1 MDQRSSSE
9 GKRDTTASFGMSPWL
24 RKGLLV
30 FGAVLVVGMA
40 IGAGLRYANA
50 APAPWVSLPQSVA
63 PQVAG
68 AHVTGSLSGAQPMTI
83 AVTLQSRNEAN
94 LKAYAA
100 DVAKPHS
107 RAFHQYLTPAQFALN
122 FGADHNALN
131 AVEHYF
137 QGQGLRLT
145 SSVSGGLFLQFA
157 GNVAQV
163 ESALHT
169 HINTYRAPDG
179 RTFFANATA
188 IELPTALAPSI
199 LDVAGTENARTSH
212 PAGLVAK
219 ANHGADLTRSNV
231 RRPSVARPNVSVSCP
246 SAPAFSGAAAPYT
259 AAGLLPTQLNKVY
272 NFQNTTNPGNGMWA
286 AFVEMD
292 GYSLSDL
299 AQYASCV
306 GISSAIQSAITASS
320 SSTTPFIITQ
330 NVSNGLGNVLSQAGQ
345 NYGTALTPGANAVSV
360 EEELEVLLGLVPNIT
375 HISVIQTANT
385 SMGIQTALSAVA
397 NENAAQVVGY
407 QWGMC
412 EADAGF
418 SNASAEEQFFMQMAL
433 QGQSVMAA
441 TGNNGLYGC
450 AGDGN
455 NFRQF
460 GFAVQDPASDPF
472 VTAVGGAEL
481 GLSTNVASTAGWAAE
496 QPWNNYPQN
505 GTLAAGGAGISQFW
519 AAPVWQQ
526 NAKAAT
532 TAANG
537 AGSAYTG
544 VDALYNPNTTS
555 TSNIPARVVPDVSAA
570 ADPTNS
576 SVAIYC
582 SVGSACTA
590 GTSSFSNVGG
600 TTEAEAIW
608 AAATI
613 EANQTSGAPS
623 TGAGGRL
630 SDIAPALYTLYQQ
643 DTTGASGAISL
654 NGTNFCD
661 YANQLSGISTTSTTA
676 VTAGPSTVTPVSMA
690 NIVVGSLLTVDTG
703 ANQENVTV
711 TAVTGTTFTANFTK
725 SHTAGF
731 AIVGAV
737 NTTSPTAI
745 TPGVQV
751 VTPVTGTLM
760 ENIVPGTTL
769 QVDAGLNLE
778 NVLVTATTTTT
789 FTATFT
795 KYHAAGVA
803 IALVAVNTTNASAIS
818 IGTQTVTVAAGGMAN
833 ILVGEALSIAA
844 GGGSAEVVTVTA
856 VTPTSFTANFGSAHN
871 AGTAITLQAINT
883 QNTAAIAIGNGEVVT
898 PVTGTLMQ
906 GIYTGEYVHIAA
918 GGGTAE
924 DVQVLS
930 TTATTFTA
938 NFTST
943 HGINTAITAIT
954 FATTNTAAVG
964 AIDTVTPASMTGIV
978 VGQTLKIGGVDTA
991 TVTAVTGSTFT
1002 ASGFSQIYAAGATV
1016 TTNTLINTTSG
1027 ASTVTATYPVVVTIT
1042 PASMTGITSGLVLT
1056 FDTGASQ
1063 ENVTVISITGSTFT
1077 ASFTKPHAS
1086 GATISARGAL
1096 GVATNFGQA
1105 CATAANFSLNDSAP
1119 LAAGAGTLVTSVFPQ
1134 NATYNY
1140 QQLPA
1145 ATAMY
1150 GSQAGFSVKG
1160 NYGAG
1165 GNTYISGYNAL
1176 TGLGSPNVGPTSASA
1191 GQLLG
1196 YLTQQSRVALPRTYM
1211 VAQGLSD
1218 NKYWIASYGTNPYV
1232 TNMPANTAWYALNT
1246 VAFSGPPVLLD
1257 DNNANPQNLI
1267 VLGPAMPTAT
1277 GLAMYNWNIAT
1288 GTATQ
1293 IALAGGN
1300 LPGAY
1305 AGSTTSCTS
1314 ISGATDG
1321 KAASQANNVGVYC
1334 VTSTGALYSTR
1345 IALTH
1350 NAAGIITGATADNWT
1365 NSPLLNA
1372 VSYAPQISSDN
1383 NGNYL
1388 VLDTNN
1394 GGAGV
1399 YYQYFANVGGAGDPF
1414 NRNNAIALFPS
1425 ATGASSGLSPF
1436 SFGAPLQTTCLT
1448 TPSAAY
1454 VTMANLFAI
1463 ACTAS
1468 DTKQMWDNVYFPGN
1482 GKFNGQWSLLGQPSS
1497 SVTFMP
1503 GNAVSVDNFAT
1514 DPAYGQ
1520 IFYIAEGSD
1529 KAMYLDSVNAT
1540 SSRFLGKSSGWT
1552 SISLPGIFNSNSAA
1566 DFVNS

>member
-306 GISSAIQSAITASS
+306 GISSAIQSAITNSAT
-320 SSTTPFIITQ
+320 STTPFIITQ

-360 EEELEVLLGLVPNIT
+360 EEELEVLLGLVPNIS

-450 AGDGN
+450 NGDGN

-630 SDIAPALYTLYQQ
+630 SDIAPALYSLYQS
-643 DTTGASGAISL
+643 DTTGSGPLTAL
-654 NGTNFCD
+654 PTTFCD
-661 YANQLSGISTTSTTA
+661 YANQLGAGAVSTTISTAVGLGPSLATIVPNSMAGILTGETLTIGIDTVTVSGVTATSFQGTITGADAVGALVSDTTA
-676 VTAGPSTVTPVSMA
+676 RTSS
-690 NIVVGSLLTVDTG
+690 
-703 ANQENVTV
+703 
-711 TAVTGTTFTANFTK
+711 
-725 SHTAGF
+725 
-731 AIVGAV
+731 AIA
-737 NTTSPTAI
+737 A
-745 TPGVQV
+745 PGVQLD
-751 VTPVTGTLM
+751 TPSSM
-760 ENIVPGTTL
+760 
-769 QVDAGLNLE
+769 
-778 NVLVTATTTTT
+778 
-789 FTATFT
+789 
-795 KYHAAGVA
+795 
-803 IALVAVNTTNASAIS
+803 
-818 IGTQTVTVAAGGMAN
+818 
-833 ILVGEALSIAA
+833 VGI
-844 GGGSAEVVTVTA
+844 
-856 VTPTSFTANFGSAHN
+856 F
-871 AGTAITLQAINT
+871 
-883 QNTAAIAIGNGEVVT
+883 
-898 PVTGTLMQ
+898 
-906 GIYTGEYVHIAA
+906 TGEYVTV
-918 GGGTAE
+918 GGGLADSET
-924 DVQVLS
+924 VQVVA

-938 NFTST
+938 NFLNPHANTDTVKISIGPSAVVGAVPT
-943 HGINTAITAIT
+943 AVAGTTALKYELGTVNTAGAAGLSAVTPGSM
-954 FATTNTAAVG
+954 TNIVNG
-964 AIDTVTPASMTGIV
+964 GTVTLANGATSESV
-978 VGQTLKIGGVDTA
+978 
-991 TVTAVTGSTFT
+991 TVTVLAGASYFLANFVHNYTVIGTTVTGGGHQL
-1002 ASGFSQIYAAGATV
+1002 A
-1016 TTNTLINTTSG
+1016 
-1027 ASTVTATYPVVVTIT
+1027 
-1042 PASMTGITSGLVLT
+1042 
-1056 FDTGASQ
+1056 
-1063 ENVTVISITGSTFT
+1063 
-1077 ASFTKPHAS
+1077 
-1086 GATISARGAL
+1086 
-1096 GVATNFGQA
+1096 GVATSFSLA
-1105 CATAANFSLNDSAP
+1105 CSTPANFVLYDSVP
-1119 LAAGAGTLVTSVFPQ
+1119 LATSATTFNSGVPSTNTMAFPQ

-1140 QQLPA
+1140 QQVPA
-1145 ATAMY
+1145 APVIY
-1150 GSQAGFSVKG
+1150 SSQAGFSVKG

-1176 TGLGSPNVGPTSASA
+1176 TGLGSPNVGPTSASGA
-1191 GQLLG
+1191 SGQLLM

-1246 VAFSGPPVLLD
+1246 VAFSGPPVIVD
-1257 DNNANPQNLI
+1257 DGNGNPANI
-1267 VLGPAMPTAT
+1267 YILGPAMPTAT
-1277 GLAMYNWNIAT
+1277 GLAMYKWNIAT
-1288 GTATQ
+1288 ATASQVT
-1293 IALAGGN
+1293 LSGGD
-1300 LPGAY
+1300 LPGAGS
-1305 AGSTTSCTS
+1305 GSTTSCTS
-1314 ISGATDG
+1314 VSAFTDGTSGAP
-1321 KAASQANNVGVYC
+1321 ASNIGVYC
-1334 VTSTGALYSTR
+1334 VTASGALYSTK
-1345 IALTH
+1345 
-1350 NAAGIITGATADNWT
+1350 ITVPGAVVSNWSNT
-1365 NSPLLNA
+1365 PLLNSVA
-1372 VSYAPQISSDN
+1372 YAPQVASDN
-1383 NGNYL
+1383 ASHYL
-1388 VLDTNN
+1388 VLEQNS
-1394 GGAGV
+1394 GSPGV
-1399 YYQYFANVGGAGDPF
+1399 YYQYFSAGGSFAT
-1414 NRNNAIALFPS
+1414 L
-1425 ATGASSGLSPF
+1425 TGASSPF